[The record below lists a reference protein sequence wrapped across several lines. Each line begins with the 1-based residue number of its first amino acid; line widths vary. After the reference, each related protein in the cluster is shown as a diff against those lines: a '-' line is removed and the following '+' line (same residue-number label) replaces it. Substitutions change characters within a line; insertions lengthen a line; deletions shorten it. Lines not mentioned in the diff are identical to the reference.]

1 MIAVSP
7 DENKK
12 DKQVCN
18 HAKTNGRSNDV
29 IGKKNILVKFKK
41 GQVAVFYQVKNIQS
55 KKRSR

>member
-18 HAKTNGRSNDV
+18 YAQAYYRSKDV
-29 IGKKNILVKFKK
+29 VSENKVIKKVCERDMIIP
-41 GQVAVFYQVKNIQS
+41 Y
-55 KKRSR
+55 